1 MDSMHQRAKFV
12 LYLAASAI
20 RADTTKC
27 VVTRDTALIVS
38 LFVVMSPPANRCIG
52 GVMFS
57 GCPFIRAWV
66 RPGVSTPIST
76 MCCKPTDGIS
86 PNFG

>member
-1 MDSMHQRAKFV
+1 V
-12 LYLAASAI
+12 LFAQTLELMGF
-20 RADTTKC
+20 

-38 LFVVMSPPANRCIG
+38 LFVVMSPPVDRCIG

-57 GCPFIRAWV
+57 GCPFIGACVRACV
-66 RPGVSTPIST
+66 RPGASYPIST
-76 MCCKPTDGIS
+76 ISYKPVDGIS